1 MDDGRMDDGRGLGL
15 RELVSTATAP
25 AAGSGSSVGS
35 SARPSEDPDVSMPVG
50 TAELARL
57 ARKNLGRLSDAQH
70 ERGLTAVRGF
80 PARRHTERRRRWLV
94 AGGATSAM
102 AIAAFLLAPRVMQR
116 MHAGPPALAVEVESG
131 AIGPAGAIVA
141 RGAEPAALHFG
152 DGTVIRLG
160 TETRGRLAEIDGH
173 GAHVAI
179 DNGSAHVSVVHKPQ
193 ARWLIDAGPYRITV
207 HGTVFS
213 ASWNEAQQRLDV
225 KMERGLVSVAG
236 PVTNGPIAVRAGQA
250 LTVKLKRSQVLLRDL
265 DRDEVVADVDAD
277 ANGDTDAD
285 ATVAAP
291 TEEEGSAP
299 IAAVAPLPAVRARVA
314 AKVARTQRGRSWT
327 AALSIGDFDTI
338 LDEAE
343 RDIGR
348 VLATRGT
355 EDLAALAD
363 AARYRRHDDVARRAL
378 LAQRRRFAGS
388 PRAADAAF
396 FLGRLDENGGRG
408 HGPALAWY
416 ERYLDEAPRGSYV
429 EEALGRKMIA
439 VEELH
444 GAGAAR
450 NVAEQYIH
458 RFPHGSYSGAAH
470 ALLGAR

>member
-1 MDDGRMDDGRGLGL
+1 MSVSEEDDLNQ
-15 RELVSTATAP
+15 
-25 AAGSGSSVGS
+25 
-35 SARPSEDPDVSMPVG
+35 G
-50 TAELARL
+50 TADLTRE
-57 ARKNLGRLSDAQH
+57 ARKNLGHMSVAQH
-70 ERGLTAVRGF
+70 ERGLEAVRGF
-80 PARRHTERRRRWLV
+80 PARRRSEHRRRWLAV
-94 AGGATSAM
+94 GGATSAM
-102 AIAAFLLAPRVMQR
+102 AIAAFLVAPRVMER
-116 MHAGPPALAVEVESG
+116 MHAGPPPLALEVESG
-131 AIGPAGAIVA
+131 AIDPGGAIVA
-141 RGAEPAALHFG
+141 RSDEPAALHFG

-160 TETRGRLAEIDGH
+160 TETRGRLAEVDGH
-173 GAHVAI
+173 GAHVSI

-213 ASWNEAQQRLDV
+213 ASWDEAQQRLDV

-277 ANGDTDAD
+277 ADTDAD
-285 ATVAAP
+285 KTVAAP
-291 TEEEGSAP
+291 TEEQGSAP
-299 IAAVAPLPAVRARVA
+299 TVAVAQPAPTRARVA
-314 AKVARTQRGRSWT
+314 AKVARTQRARTWT
-327 AALSIGDFDTI
+327 AALSAGDFDTI

-343 RDIGR
+343 HDIGH

-355 EDLAALAD
+355 DDLAALAD

-429 EEALGRKMIA
+429 AEALGRKMIA

-458 RFPHGSYSGAAH
+458 RFPHGSYAGAAH

>member
-1 MDDGRMDDGRGLGL
+1 MR
-15 RELVSTATAP
+15 STRRAPSSPATTN
-25 AAGSGSSVGS
+25 
-35 SARPSEDPDVSMPVG
+35 RP
-50 TAELARL
+50 
-57 ARKNLGRLSDAQH
+57 
-70 ERGLTAVRGF
+70 
-80 PARRHTERRRRWLV
+80 
-94 AGGATSAM
+94 
-102 AIAAFLLAPRVMQR
+102 
-116 MHAGPPALAVEVESG
+116 
-131 AIGPAGAIVA
+131 
-141 RGAEPAALHFG
+141 ALHFG

-160 TETRGRLAEIDGH
+160 TETRGRLAEVDGH

-213 ASWNEAQQRLDV
+213 ASWDEAQQRLDV

-265 DRDEVVADVDAD
+265 GSRRGRRGRRRRRRRRCGHDRAPPRRK
-277 ANGDTDAD
+277 NR
-285 ATVAAP
+285 AARRR
-291 TEEEGSAP
+291 S
-299 IAAVAPLPAVRARVA
+299 AVAPAPPVRARVA
-314 AKVARTQRGRSWT
+314 AKVARTQRARSWT
-327 AALSIGDFDTI
+327 AALSAGDFDTI

-343 RDIGR
+343 RDIGH

-429 EEALGRKMIA
+429 AEALGRKMIA

-450 NVAEQYIH
+450 NVAEQYIR
-458 RFPHGSYSGAAH
+458 RFPHGSYAGAAH

>member
-1 MDDGRMDDGRGLGL
+1 M
-15 RELVSTATAP
+15 
-25 AAGSGSSVGS
+25 SVGEEENINDS
-35 SARPSEDPDVSMPVG
+35 LSPSA
-50 TAELARL
+50 AELTRL
-57 ARKNLGRLSDAQH
+57 ARKNLGHMSDAQH
-70 ERGLTAVRGF
+70 ARGVEAVRGHG
-80 PARRHTERRRRWLV
+80 ARRRGERRRRLL
-94 AGGATSAM
+94 ALGGTTSAM
-102 AIAAFLLAPRVMQR
+102 AVAAFLLAPPVMQR
-116 MHAGPPALAVEVESG
+116 IHRHYDRMDEAPPLALQVESG
-131 AIGPAGAIVA
+131 AIDAAGAIVA
-141 RGAEPAALHFG
+141 QNDEQAALRFG

-160 TETRGRLAEIDGH
+160 TDTRGRLAEVDGH

-179 DNGSAHVSVVHKPQ
+179 QNGSAHVSVVHKPH
-193 ARWLIDAGPYRITV
+193 ARWLIDAGPYQITV

-213 ASWNEAQQRLDV
+213 ASWDESQQRLDV

-250 LTVKLKRSQVLLRDL
+250 LTVKLKRSQVMLRDL

-277 ANGDTDAD
+277 VDDIQAPDEAPGDEI
-285 ATVAAP
+285 AP
-291 TEEEGSAP
+291 P
-299 IAAVAPLPAVRARVA
+299 VVAPAPPART
-314 AKVARTQRGRSWT
+314 KVALKASRAQKTRSWT
-327 AALSIGDFDTI
+327 ASLSAGDFDTI

-343 RDIGR
+343 RDIGH

-378 LAQRRRFAGS
+378 MAQRRRFAGS

-429 EEALGRKMIA
+429 AEAMGRKMIA

-444 GAGAAR
+444 GAAAAR
-450 NVAEQYIH
+450 NVAEQYIR
-458 RFPHGSYSGAAH
+458 RFPRGSYAGAAH